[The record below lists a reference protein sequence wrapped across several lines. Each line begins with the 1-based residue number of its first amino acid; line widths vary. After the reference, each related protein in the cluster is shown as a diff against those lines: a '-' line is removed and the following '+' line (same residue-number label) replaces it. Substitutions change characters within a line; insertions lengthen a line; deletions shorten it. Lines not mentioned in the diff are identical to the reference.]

1 MSTVLV
7 RVQSGMTLE
16 SLAEEY
22 HTSVYAIRRLNN
34 LQGDIFVGM
43 RLVIEEING
52 FYYTVQPFDTL
63 ESVAKKFSV
72 SEESIAQLNGVDR
85 IFIGQKIFVGEK

>member
-1 MSTVLV
+1 MSKVLV

-16 SLAEEY
+16 NLAEEY

-34 LQGDIFVGM
+34 LQSDIFVGM

-72 SEESIAQLNGVDR
+72 SEESIAQLNGVDS

>member
-1 MSTVLV
+1 M
-7 RVQSGMTLE
+7 E

-72 SEESIAQLNGVDR
+72 SEESIAQLNGVER

>member
-1 MSTVLV
+1 MSKVLV

-43 RLVIEEING
+43 RLVIEEIDG

-72 SEESIAQLNGVDR
+72 SEESIAQLNGVER

>member
-1 MSTVLV
+1 MSKVLV

-72 SEESIAQLNGVDR
+72 SEEIIAQLNGVER

>member
-1 MSTVLV
+1 MSKVLV

-72 SEESIAQLNGVDR
+72 SEESIAQLNGVDS

>member
-1 MSTVLV
+1 
-7 RVQSGMTLE
+7 MTLE

-72 SEESIAQLNGVDR
+72 SEESIAQLNGVER

>member
-1 MSTVLV
+1 MSKVLV

-63 ESVAKKFSV
+63 ERVAKKFSV
-72 SEESIAQLNGVDR
+72 SEESIAQLNGVER

>member
-1 MSTVLV
+1 MSKVLV

>member
-1 MSTVLV
+1 MSKVLV

-43 RLVIEEING
+43 RLVIEEIDG

>member
-1 MSTVLV
+1 MSKVLV

-72 SEESIAQLNGVDR
+72 SEESIAQLNGVER